1 VPLPFFVQG
10 VDAAPAKRGPVVFD
24 GAHGIG
30 APKLQMLAP
39 KLAGY
44 LDMSIRNGV
53 EVGDHQKNFLQDPT
67 RARAVHADGVV
78 PVKSSY

>member
-1 VPLPFFVQG
+1 
-10 VDAAPAKRGPVVFD
+10 VFD

-44 LDMSIRNGV
+44 LHMSIRNGV
-53 EVGDHQKNFLQDPT
+53 EVGDHNCFGTFKLFM
-67 RARAVHADGVV
+67 
-78 PVKSSY
+78 SC